1 MKKKGKKKGASSFKL
16 TVKTEDPDAQKME
29 MQMKK
34 KILQDKY
41 SKLYYIIY
49 LVVQKTKADEAVKK
63 LTEARTRYVE
73 VTQYKSNEF
82 EKYKSIESD
91 FIHQNGLM
99 TKLSQEKIRELDS
112 KIDER
117 KQKIDDLNNTLE
129 QMKIEHEKRLEEKN
143 DMFKEIK
150 IQMETLS
157 NEFSKQLSDIQK
169 ELKDQTDKVSQKWEH
184 NPSDHIKS
192 FEKEVQ
198 KYDVTK
204 SG

>member
-1 MKKKGKKKGASSFKL
+1 
-16 TVKTEDPDAQKME
+16 
-29 MQMKK
+29 
-34 KILQDKY
+34 
-41 SKLYYIIY
+41 
-49 LVVQKTKADEAVKK
+49 
-63 LTEARTRYVE
+63 
-73 VTQYKSNEF
+73 
-82 EKYKSIESD
+82 
-91 FIHQNGLM
+91 
-99 TKLSQEKIRELDS
+99 
-112 KIDER
+112 
-117 KQKIDDLNNTLE
+117 
-129 QMKIEHEKRLEEKN
+129 MKIEYEPRLEEKN

-150 IQMETLS
+150 VQMETLS